1 MRRNRMMAALMQAME
16 NSEPPSVLAYVA
28 EYETDNHG
36 LDVIRAALNYEVRKK
51 SNTLVGQK
59 SFCCLFTARPEA
71 QRCQVTPYVV
81 NVAAAEGAI
90 AKYKFV
96 SLLKPS

>member
-51 SNTLVGQK
+51 IKYACTLGN
-59 SFCCLFTARPEA
+59 CILCD
-71 QRCQVTPYVV
+71 
-81 NVAAAEGAI
+81 
-90 AKYKFV
+90 
-96 SLLKPS
+96 